1 MANNLRQMY
10 ADDLEGIVSNLGPLQ
25 IREAFVATRGALHGL
40 EQLRSRGVTEAGVQ
54 GLVDELMVYLR
65 IVETVAD
72 DRGVPLPE
80 VQVAQGAVH

>member
-1 MANNLRQMY
+1 MTSNLRQMY

-65 IVETVAD
+65 IVEAVAD